1 MNRLNI
7 INNHLQI
14 ISKIKSINIL
24 NIHNS
29 YGQPINGCDLGS
41 IILKDRG
48 LINNLINNGY
58 IINEYY
64 LNNSNNNITPII
76 YNTSGKILNNCYN
89 VGINCYDIYN
99 IIINNILPNNI
110 SLVIGG
116 DHSIACGSIGASLT
130 IDENIGVI
138 WIDAHAD
145 INTPDT
151 SNSMNIHGMPLSF
164 ILGLSNNIMGFEWMN
179 IIPKLKPENLVY
191 IGLRDIEDAELE
203 YIKLLNIKTY
213 TINDINNKGI
223 INIMDD
229 TLKYLSKCN
238 NIHVSWDIDSI
249 DPLYAPSTGTKVSN
263 GLLINEALYISNIIS
278 KSNKLMAV
286 DMVEINPLV
295 GNIEEANKTA
305 DLANKLILSLFNN
318 ID

>member
-7 INNHLQI
+7 INNHLFTN
-14 ISKIKSINIL
+14 KKSINIF

-29 YGQPINGCDLGS
+29 FGQPINGCDLGS
-41 IILKDRG
+41 ILLKERG
-48 LINNLINNGY
+48 LISNLINKNH

-64 LNNSNNNITPII
+64 LNNNNYNITPVI
-76 YNTSGKILNNCYN
+76 YNTKGKIINNCYN
-89 VGINCYDIYN
+89 VGMHCYDIYN
-99 IIINNILPNNI
+99 IILNNTLQNNL

-164 ILGLSNNIMGFEWMN
+164 ILGLSNNITGFEWMN

-191 IGLRDIEDAELE
+191 IGLRDIEDSELE

-213 TINDINNKGI
+213 TINDIKNKGI
-223 INIMDD
+223 IKIMDD
-229 TLKYLSKCN
+229 TLQYLHKCN

-263 GLLINEALYISNIIS
+263 GLLINEAIYIANILS
-278 KSNKLMAV
+278 KSNKLMIV
-286 DMVEINPLV
+286 DMVELNPLI
-295 GNIEEANKTA
+295 GNIEESNKTA
-305 DLANKLILSLFNN
+305 DIANKLILSLFNN